1 MLVLSRKK
9 GETIVIGDDIVV
21 TVVETRGNNIRLAI
35 DAPCDIRILRGEL
48 RSQGRQCNDSWMG
61 SQTVSEAAVLA

>member
-35 DAPCDIRILRGEL
+35 DAQCDIRILRGEL
-48 RSQGRQCNDSWMG
+48 RIQGCQRNDSWNDP
-61 SQTVSEAAVLA
+61 QTVSEAEVLV